1 MPTKKNLV
9 RLAFREFLSQLFLIL
24 WSYIVN
30 IDNIGRTVWKICIN
44 TIYELYRLLLPKV
57 AGIDNKN
64 RYRFMCHSSEGHSC
78 FDVDTTSR
86 NNVINIPLRVSPK
99 LSVIYGNWPNLPW
112 CFFFLV
118 PIKSTVITSNISSS
132 RSKDI

>member
-9 RLAFREFLSQLFLIL
+9 RLAFREFLPQLFLIL
-24 WSYIVN
+24 WSDIVN
-30 IDNIGRTVWKICIN
+30 ISNTGGTVWKIFIN
-44 TIYELYRLLLPKV
+44 TIYDRYRLFLTKV
-57 AGIDNKN
+57 AGINNKN
-64 RYRFMCHSSEGHSC
+64 RYRFMCHSFEGHSF
-78 FDVDTTSR
+78 FDVDTNSR
-86 NNVINIPLRVSPK
+86 NNFINIPLRVSPQ